1 MALASC
7 CTASWLLLAPVR
19 IPPNASVA
27 QFLAFLE
34 GLTRDGGL
42 SSWADQVFQPELIAY
57 LDETAAGE
65 QRTVSRIVPVAPI
78 SAALMPTAPT
88 GSGIDAHL
96 TVRLVQRETVPASG
110 EPMTPE
116 YVPAVMAPHHY
127 EIDLVTAP
135 SPSNAYAPEAI
146 PPIYSAVITQL
157 GVETTWPKDAGSGS
171 APAVEIMYPG
181 WDSEWH
187 MVTVATPSMRYGVA
201 GEV

>member
-1 MALASC
+1 MSD
-7 CTASWLLLAPVR
+7 PVR
-19 IPPNASVA
+19 FAAAPTASVA
-27 QFLAFLE
+27 QFLGFLE
-34 GLTRDGGL
+34 DLTRDGGL
-42 SSWADQVFQPELIAY
+42 SSWADQVFLPDLIAY

-65 QRTVSRIVPVAPI
+65 QRTVSRIVPTAPI
-78 SAALMPTAPT
+78 AALMPTAPA

-110 EPMTPE
+110 EPMTAE
-116 YVPAVMAPHHY
+116 YVPAVFSPHHY

-135 SPSNAYAPEAI
+135 SPTNAYPPAAI

-181 WDSEWH
+181 WDGEWY
-187 MVTVATPSMRYGVA
+187 MVSVATPSMRYGVA
-201 GEV
+201 GEVT